1 MVQAVPAITTGNGVQ
16 KGKVWFTLHA
26 FEMNLTGY
34 KVAHVKVPEGI

>member
-1 MVQAVPAITTGNGVQ
+1 MQAVPAITTGDGVQ
-16 KGKVWFTLHA
+16 KGNVWFTLCT